1 MFYCEIEEKQC
12 LFQQG
17 DNASS
22 YFIVDHGSLE
32 IIINNDV
39 KRVVKEGEG
48 FGELALIFNAP
59 RSASVRAA
67 EKCGLWAI
75 DRNTFRKAVEE
86 MSSKQCKENRKFMEN
101 VNFFQNLTVEQKD
114 SIASVLTTQK
124 FKKGE
129 YIVVEGDPASSFY
142 VIKSGEVAVLKGD
155 KEIRKMEKG
164 DSFGEQALYY
174 NTVRS
179 CSVRADGEVRCLA
192 LGREVL
198 TKILGA
204 QIQVI
209 TFKNIMKWA
218 FEKNKALMKLTQ
230 IQIEKVIEL
239 MEIVQVKKGDL
250 VMNKNE
256 VCQKFLILLEGTMEM
271 VKEGIGIKKLILD
284 RKMEA
289 KMLLSL
295 RECHLGRII
304 YRRNHA
310 RKSRKNSILKL
321 IWLDSQKI

>member
-1 MFYCEIEEKQC
+1 MFYCEIEQDQF
-12 LFQQG
+12 LFQQN

-22 YFIVDHGSLE
+22 YFILARGSLD
-32 IIINNDV
+32 IIINNEV
-39 KRVVKEGEG
+39 KKTIKEGEG
-48 FGELALIFNAP
+48 FGELALLFNAP
-59 RSASVRAA
+59 RSASIKAL
-67 EKCGLWAI
+67 EKCGLWGI

-86 MSSKQCKENRKFMEN
+86 MSSKKCKENRDFMEN
-101 VNFFQNLTVEQKD
+101 VNFFQSLTNEQKD
-114 SIASVLTTQK
+114 SISAVLTTQK

-142 VIKSGEVAVLKGD
+142 VIKEGEISVLKGD

-218 FEKNKALMKLTQ
+218 FEKNHSLAKLTH
-230 IQIEKVIEL
+230 IQIEKIIEL
-239 MEIVQVKKGDL
+239 MEIIQFKKGETIYI
-250 VMNKNE
+250 KNE
-256 VCQKFLILLEGTMEM
+256 VCQKFLVVLEGSLET
-271 VKEGIGIKKLILD
+271 VIIIIK
-284 RKMEA
+284 
-289 KMLLSL
+289 
-295 RECHLGRII
+295 CGF
-304 YRRNHA
+304 
-310 RKSRKNSILKL
+310 
-321 IWLDSQKI
+321 

>member
-1 MFYCEIEEKQC
+1 MLKFFFIYRENIVPKMFYCEIEAEQFI
-12 LFQQG
+12 FQQG

-22 YFIVDHGSLE
+22 YFIVDHGSLA

-39 KRVVKEGEG
+39 KKTVKEGEG

-59 RSASVRAA
+59 RSASVKAL
-67 EKCGLWAI
+67 EKCGLWGI

-101 VNFFQNLTVEQKD
+101 VNFFQNLTNEQKD
-114 SIASVLTTQK
+114 SIAGVLTTQK

-129 YIVVEGDPASSFY
+129 NIVVEGDPASSFY
-142 VIKSGEVAVLKGD
+142 VIKSGEVTVLKGD
-155 KEIRKMEKG
+155 KDIRKMSKG

-218 FEKNKALMKLTQ
+218 FEKNRSLMKLTH
-230 IQIEKVIEL
+230 IQIEIVIEL
-239 MEIVQVKKGDL
+239 MEIVQHKKGEIIFKKD
-250 VMNKNE
+250 E
-256 VCQKFLILLEGTMEM
+256 VCQKFIVVLEG
-271 VKEGIGIKKLILD
+271 
-284 RKMEA
+284 
-289 KMLLSL
+289 SL
-295 RECHLGRII
+295 E
-304 YRRNHA
+304 NV
-310 RKSRKNSILKL
+310 
-321 IWLDSQKI
+321 

>member
-1 MFYCEIEEKQC
+1 VK
-12 LFQQG
+12 
-17 DNASS
+17 A
-22 YFIVDHGSLE
+22 LE
-32 IIINNDV
+32 H
-39 KRVVKEGEG
+39 
-48 FGELALIFNAP
+48 
-59 RSASVRAA
+59 
-67 EKCGLWAI
+67 CGLWGI

-101 VNFFQNLTVEQKD
+101 VNFFQNLTIEQKD

-129 YIVVEGDPASSFY
+129 FIVAEGDPASSFY
-142 VIKSGEVAVLKGD
+142 VIKSGEVAVLKGE
-155 KEIRKMEKG
+155 KEIRKMVKG

-218 FEKNKALMKLTQ
+218 FEKNKSLMKLTQ
-230 IQIEKVIEL
+230 IQIEKLLEL
-239 MEIVQVKKGDL
+239 MEIVQVKKGE
-250 VMNKNE
+250 VISSKNE
-256 VCQKFLILLEGTMEM
+256 VCQKFIIVLEG
-271 VKEGIGIKKLILD
+271 
-284 RKMEA
+284 
-289 KMLLSL
+289 SL
-295 RECHLGRII
+295 ETVII
-304 YRRNHA
+304 EF
-310 RKSRKNSILKL
+310 
-321 IWLDSQKI
+321 

>member
-1 MFYCEIEEKQC
+1 LTYLKPSCILLAIFENFIVFFSENIVPKMFYCEVEPEQFI
-12 LFQQG
+12 FQQG

-22 YFIVDHGSLE
+22 YFIVDHGSLN
-32 IIINNDV
+32 IIINNEIKRTV
-39 KRVVKEGEG
+39 KDGEG
-48 FGELALIFNAP
+48 FGELALLFNAP
-59 RSASVRAA
+59 RSASVKAL
-67 EKCGLWAI
+67 EHCGLWGI

-101 VNFFQNLTVEQKD
+101 VNFFQNLTIEQKD

-129 YIVVEGDPASSFY
+129 FIVAEGDPASSFY
-142 VIKSGEVAVLKGD
+142 VIKSGEVAVLKGE
-155 KEIRKMEKG
+155 KEIRKMVKG

-218 FEKNKALMKLTQ
+218 FEKNKSLMKLTQ
-230 IQIEKVIEL
+230 IQIEKLLEL
-239 MEIVQVKKGDL
+239 MEIVQVKKGE
-250 VMNKNE
+250 VISSKNE
-256 VCQKFLILLEGTMEM
+256 VCQKFIIVLEG
-271 VKEGIGIKKLILD
+271 
-284 RKMEA
+284 
-289 KMLLSL
+289 SL
-295 RECHLGRII
+295 ETVII
-304 YRRNHA
+304 EF
-310 RKSRKNSILKL
+310 
-321 IWLDSQKI
+321 